1 MSCEKEKWKWH
12 MNSVFPCHR
21 KTVGTKVHAFPTTK
35 SNFST
40 INLTYVKYL
49 EVLIDNNLTWKQHI
63 NYINEKS

>member
-1 MSCEKEKWKWH
+1 

-63 NYINEKS
+63 NYINEKN